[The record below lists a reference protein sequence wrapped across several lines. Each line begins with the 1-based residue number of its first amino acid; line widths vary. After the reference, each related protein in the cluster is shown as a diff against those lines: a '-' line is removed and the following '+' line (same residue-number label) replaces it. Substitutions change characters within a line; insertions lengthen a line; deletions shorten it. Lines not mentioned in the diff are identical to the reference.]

1 MSSSRTKKSKVT
13 PACAKCTGLCCR
25 YFALQLDTPKD
36 WDDFDNIRWYLSHEH
51 TTVFVE
57 DGQWFLN
64 INNKCR
70 YLSEDNH
77 RCQNYAMRP
86 KICRGYTT
94 KNCDIVSD
102 EYDYEMH
109 FTNDKQMEE
118 YMRIKFGSKVFD
130 KLDTP
135 KKKRKTS
142 KKAKS
147 KR

>member
-1 MSSSRTKKSKVT
+1 MSLSHTKKSKVT

-25 YFALQLDTPKD
+25 YFALQLDTPED
-36 WDDFDNIRWYLSHEH
+36 WDDYDNIRWYLSHEH

-57 DGQWFLN
+57 DGHWFLN

-77 RCQNYAMRP
+77 RCQNYTLRP

-102 EYDYEMH
+102 EYDYELH

-118 YMRIKFGSKVFD
+118 YMRIKFGPKVFD
-130 KLDTP
+130 KLETP
-135 KKKRKTS
+135 KKKRKKN
-142 KKAKS
+142 KKVK
-147 KR
+147 K